1 MQEGVIRAFP
11 PAGTS
16 KALFLP
22 VHSMFLVSLFRNKSK
37 TERKAVLP
45 DTAKSVRAQQNLL
58 PSNISLNKLIFVV
71 CYQNIVWRQGQR
83 VQFIGTQPS
92 LKINI
97 REIQSVGWHYLC
109 PHLQHRSNAED
120 DHALAAERLGE
131 VLSWGL
137 LRAVLHCSSA
147 PPVWAFAP
155 AELLPWCI
163 PDRGTHQKKNCSDD
177 MPADCPDVL
186 YNQLN
191 YRTDK

>member
-22 VHSMFLVSLFRNKSK
+22 VHSTFLVSLFRNKSK

-45 DTAKSVRAQQNLL
+45 DTAESVRAQQNLL

-97 REIQSVGWHYLC
+97 REIQNVGWHYLC

-120 DHALAAERLGE
+120 GHALAAERLGGGALLGSSPGCPALQLCPTS
-131 VLSWGL
+131 LSLCPCRVTALMHPRQGYPPEEKL
-137 LRAVLHCSSA
+137 LWRHASWLSGCSLQSA
-147 PPVWAFAP
+147 
-155 AELLPWCI
+155 
-163 PDRGTHQKKNCSDD
+163 
-177 MPADCPDVL
+177 
-186 YNQLN
+186 
-191 YRTDK
+191 